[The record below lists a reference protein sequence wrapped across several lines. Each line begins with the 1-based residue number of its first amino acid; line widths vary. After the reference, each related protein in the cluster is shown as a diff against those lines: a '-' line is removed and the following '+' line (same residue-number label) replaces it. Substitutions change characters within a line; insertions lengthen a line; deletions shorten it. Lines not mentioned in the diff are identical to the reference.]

1 MPLKRLYI
9 VITILLVFVLVR
21 TMLDKSAEPTAP
33 IPVKTDL
40 NVINESEVNTIPEDE
55 TDYNSKAI
63 ETSALSEHL
72 LNLFSGTSEDRRQGM
87 RWAISADGD
96 AVIRLCGALMDRSSV
111 GSIENLLT
119 STLSE
124 EASRRE
130 AIHGLVM
137 TLLSQGNPAQRG
149 LVSRIFGQAAQESES
164 EDVSGFLLNEIAL
177 LGAEEVVPQLL
188 RIASSPDTNQRAAV
202 MALGAIPGESSSLA
216 LAELLK
222 SPVELVMREAAN
234 AISQRQDVPQESQ
247 KLLLSI
253 AQSTAGDISR
263 REAALEAL
271 IQLGNPDAMI
281 LAMSGLKAST
291 PENRGL
297 YADRL
302 IKLASRLEETRY
314 ESYALNYLNALL
326 ISRHVPE
333 NRKPVIRKLLDRC
346 REWTSIYDGNSSEGW
361 IGDLSGYVFAED
373 EIQCLEGSGGEIYT
387 ASEYSDFILRFEFKL
402 WPGSNS
408 GLGLRTPSSGNAAYV
423 GMECQIIDNS
433 SEKYANLNPYQFHGS
448 IYGVQPALR
457 GAQRPVGEWNF
468 QEVRC
473 QGRRVTVVLNG
484 KTILDIDIDA
494 VSENGTLD
502 GKDHPG
508 LKRTKGHIGFLGH
521 DDPVA
526 FRNLRVLDLTSN

>member
-1 MPLKRLYI
+1 M
-9 VITILLVFVLVR
+9 
-21 TMLDKSAEPTAP
+21 
-33 IPVKTDL
+33 
-40 NVINESEVNTIPEDE
+40 
-55 TDYNSKAI
+55 
-63 ETSALSEHL
+63 
-72 LNLFSGTSEDRRQGM
+72 
-87 RWAISADGD
+87 
-96 AVIRLCGALMDRSSV
+96 

-302 IKLASRLEETRY
+302 IKLARRLE
-314 ESYALNYLNALL
+314 
-326 ISRHVPE
+326 
-333 NRKPVIRKLLDRC
+333 
-346 REWTSIYDGNSSEGW
+346 
-361 IGDLSGYVFAED
+361 
-373 EIQCLEGSGGEIYT
+373 
-387 ASEYSDFILRFEFKL
+387 
-402 WPGSNS
+402 
-408 GLGLRTPSSGNAAYV
+408 
-423 GMECQIIDNS
+423 
-433 SEKYANLNPYQFHGS
+433 
-448 IYGVQPALR
+448 
-457 GAQRPVGEWNF
+457 
-468 QEVRC
+468 
-473 QGRRVTVVLNG
+473 
-484 KTILDIDIDA
+484 
-494 VSENGTLD
+494 
-502 GKDHPG
+502 
-508 LKRTKGHIGFLGH
+508 
-521 DDPVA
+521 
-526 FRNLRVLDLTSN
+526 

>member
-9 VITILLVFVLVR
+9 VITMLLVFVMVR
-21 TMLDKSAEPTAP
+21 TILNMSADTPTPAP
-33 IPVKTDL
+33 AKT
-40 NVINESEVNTIPEDE
+40 NSGITNESDVKELLEDE
-55 TDYNSKAI
+55 ADFNSKEV
-63 ETSALSEHL
+63 ETSGISEHL
-72 LNLFSGTSEDRRQGM
+72 LHLFSGNAEDRKQGM
-87 RWAISADGD
+87 RWAISSGGD
-96 AVIRLCGALMDRSSV
+96 AIMRLCGALTDRSSV

-119 STLSE
+119 SALSE

-137 TLLSQGNPAQRG
+137 TSLSQGSAEQRG
-149 LVSRIFGQAAQESES
+149 KIAGIFGQVVLENRS

-177 LGAEEVVPQLL
+177 LGSEEVVPQLL
-188 RIASSPDTNQRAAV
+188 QIASSTDNTNRAAV
-202 MALGAIPGESSSLA
+202 MALGAIPGLSSSVA

-222 SPVELVMREAAN
+222 SPLELVMRESAN

-253 AQSTAGDISR
+253 ARSTSEEVSR
-263 REAALEAL
+263 RDAALEAL
-271 IQLGNPDAMI
+271 IQLGNPDAMTI
-281 LAMSGLKAST
+281 AMSGLKESS

-297 YADRL
+297 CSDRL

-326 ISRHVPE
+326 ISRSVPE
-333 NRKPVIRKLLDRC
+333 NRKPVIRKLLERC
-346 REWTSIYDGNSSEGW
+346 RKWTSIYDGKSSEGW
-361 IGDLSGYVFAED
+361 IGDISGYEFGEG
-373 EIQCLEGSGGEIYT
+373 EIQCREGSGGEIYT
-387 ASEYSDFILRFEFKL
+387 ASEYSDFLLRFEFKL
-402 WPGSNS
+402 WPGSNN
-408 GLGLRTPSSGNAAYV
+408 GLGLRTPSRGNAAYV

-433 SEKYANLNPYQFHGS
+433 FEKYANLNPYQYHGS
-448 IYGVQPALR
+448 IYGVQPASR
-457 GAQRPVGEWNF
+457 GAQKPVGEWNF

-508 LKRTKGHIGFLGH
+508 LKRTIGHIGFLGH
-521 DDPVA
+521 NDPVA
-526 FRNLRVLDLTSN
+526 FRNLRVLDLSSN

>member
-55 TDYNSKAI
+55 TEYNSKAI

-96 AVIRLCGALMDRSSV
+96 AVIRLCGALTDRSSV

-188 RIASSPDTNQRAAV
+188 RIASSADTNQRAAV

-222 SPVELVMREAAN
+222 SPVEMVMREAAN

>member
-1 MPLKRLYI
+1 MPLKRLFI
-9 VITILLVFVLVR
+9 VITMLLVFVLVR
-21 TMLDKSAEPTAP
+21 MLLNMSADTPTPA
-33 IPVKTDL
+33 PVKT
-40 NVINESEVNTIPEDE
+40 NSGITNESDVKELLED
-55 TDYNSKAI
+55 DSDFNSKEV
-63 ETSALSEHL
+63 ETSGISEHL
-72 LNLFSGTSEDRRQGM
+72 LHLFSGNTEDRKQGL
-87 RWAISADGD
+87 RWAISSGGEA
-96 AVIRLCGALMDRSSV
+96 IMRLCGALTDRSSV

-119 STLSE
+119 SALSE

-137 TLLSQGNPAQRG
+137 TSLSQGSAEQRG
-149 LVSRIFGQAAQESES
+149 KIARIFGRVVLENSS

-177 LGAEEVVPQLL
+177 LGSEEVIPQLL
-188 RIASSPDTNQRAAV
+188 QIASSTDNTNRAAV
-202 MALGAIPGESSSLA
+202 MALGAIPGVSSSAA

-222 SPVELVMREAAN
+222 SPVDLVMRESAN
-234 AISQRQDVPQESQ
+234 AISQRQGVPQESQ
-247 KLLLSI
+247 KVLLSI
-253 AQSTAGDISR
+253 ARSTSGEVSR
-263 REAALEAL
+263 REAALNAL

-281 LAMSGLKAST
+281 IAMSGLKESS

-297 YADRL
+297 HSDRL

-314 ESYALNYLNALL
+314 ESYAMNYLNALL
-326 ISRHVPE
+326 ISRSVPE
-333 NRKPVIRKLLDRC
+333 NRKPVIRKLLERC
-346 REWTSIYDGNSSEGW
+346 QKWTSIYDGKSSEGW
-361 IGDLSGYVFAED
+361 IGDISGYEFGEG
-373 EIQCLEGSGGEIYT
+373 EIQCLEESGGEIYT
-387 ASEYSDFILRFEFKL
+387 ALEYSDFLLRFEFKL
-402 WPGSNS
+402 WPGSNN
-408 GLGLRTPSSGNAAYV
+408 GLGLRTPTRGNAAYV

-433 SEKYANLNPYQFHGS
+433 SEKHANLNPYQYHGS

-457 GAQRPVGEWNF
+457 GAQKPVGEWNF

-473 QGRRVTVVLNG
+473 QGRRVTVILNG
-484 KTILDIDIDA
+484 ETILDIDIDA